1 VRERIRQLR
10 LAWKQLNEID
20 PKAMPWVLVGLA
32 VGVLIGT
39 GAGMLIGPIWLMV
52 VFGVLGGLVGMLFV
66 FSRRVQK
73 AQYLAIEGQPG
84 AAAAVL
90 QSMRGPWFVTPAV
103 AFSTKQDLVHR
114 VVGRPG
120 IVLVGEGSPQRTK
133 SLLAKEKRRLSKV
146 AGDTPVRTVLV
157 GDGEGQVP
165 IRKLQVHVSKLSREL
180 GKKEV
185 PKLERKLKPL
195 DRSMPI
201 PKGIDPNQ
209 ANRPRPK
216 PR

>member
-10 LAWKQLNEID
+10 LAWSQLRELD
-20 PKAMPWVLVGLA
+20 PKVLPLVLAGALVGAL
-32 VGVLIGT
+32 V
-39 GAGMLIGPIWLMV
+39 GAGLGLLIHWIASI
-52 VFGVLGGLVGMLFV
+52 VFGILFAVAGAMLV

-73 AQYLAIEGQPG
+73 AQFAAIEGQPG

-90 QSMRGPWFVTPAV
+90 NSMRGQWFVTPAV
-103 AFSTKQDLVHR
+103 AYSAKQDLVHR

-120 IVLVGEGSPQRTK
+120 VILVGEGAPQRTKALLAKERKRLGRVLGDTPLHTVLVGEG
-133 SLLAKEKRRLSKV
+133 
-146 AGDTPVRTVLV
+146 
-157 GDGEGQVP
+157 EGLVP
-165 IRKLQVHVSKLSREL
+165 INKLQVHLTKLPREV
-180 GKKEV
+180 GKNDV

-195 DRSMPI
+195 DRAMPI
-201 PKGIDPNQ
+201 PKGVDPNM

>member
-10 LAWKQLNEID
+10 QAWGQLRELD
-20 PKAMPWVLVGLA
+20 PKALLLVLAGALVGAL
-32 VGVLIGT
+32 VGAGLGLLIHWIASIVFGILFAIT
-39 GAGMLIGPIWLMV
+39 GALL
-52 VFGVLGGLVGMLFV
+52 V

-73 AQYLAIEGQPG
+73 AQFAAIEGQPG

-90 QSMRGPWFVTPAV
+90 NSMRGQWFVTPAV
-103 AFSTKQDLVHR
+103 AYSAKQDLVHR

-120 IVLVGEGSPQRTK
+120 VILVGEGAPQRTKALLAKERKRLGRVVGDTPLHTVLVGEG
-133 SLLAKEKRRLSKV
+133 
-146 AGDTPVRTVLV
+146 
-157 GDGEGQVP
+157 EGLVP
-165 IRKLQVHVSKLSREL
+165 IGKLQVHLTKLPREV
-180 GKKEV
+180 GKNDV
-185 PKLERKLKPL
+185 AKLDRKLKPL

-201 PKGIDPNQ
+201 PKGVDPNM

>member
-10 LAWKQLNEID
+10 LAWSQLRELD
-20 PKAMPWVLVGLA
+20 PKVLPLVLAGALVGAL
-32 VGVLIGT
+32 V
-39 GAGMLIGPIWLMV
+39 GAGLGLLIHWIASI
-52 VFGVLGGLVGMLFV
+52 VFGILFALAGATVV

-73 AQYLAIEGQPG
+73 AQFAAIEGQPG

-90 QSMRGPWFVTPAV
+90 NSMRGQWFVTPAV
-103 AFSTKQDLVHR
+103 AYSAKQDLVHR

-120 IVLVGEGSPQRTK
+120 VILVGEGAPQRTKALLAKERKRLGRVLGDTPLHTVLVGEG
-133 SLLAKEKRRLSKV
+133 
-146 AGDTPVRTVLV
+146 
-157 GDGEGQVP
+157 EGLVP
-165 IRKLQVHVSKLSREL
+165 INKLQVHLTKLPREV
-180 GKKEV
+180 GKNDV

-195 DRSMPI
+195 DRAMPI
-201 PKGIDPNQ
+201 PKGVDPNM